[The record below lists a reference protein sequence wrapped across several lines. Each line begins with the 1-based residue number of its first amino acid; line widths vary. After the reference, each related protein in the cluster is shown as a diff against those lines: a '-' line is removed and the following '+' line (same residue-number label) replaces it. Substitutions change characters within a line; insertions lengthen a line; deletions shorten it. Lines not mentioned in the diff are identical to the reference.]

1 MDEENNP
8 SPPASSYPRRSAVAL
23 LPYSTAGY
31 ARKIYKMSED
41 LTRSSKRLLDPME
54 RISEVLFGLIMVLTI
69 TSSLSVAKA
78 GREEVR
84 TMLIGA
90 LGCNLA
96 WGIIDGVFY
105 LMAVLSER
113 GRAIIAL
120 RALRKTTDPDEAR
133 RIIAGALPPLL
144 AAVLPPAEFDIMREK
159 LNQLPEPP
167 ARLGFTRD
175 EWLAA
180 AGVFFLVFL
189 STFPVVIPFIFLNEA
204 SLALRI
210 SNGIAI
216 VMLFLTGC
224 AFGRHIGRHR
234 WGTGLWMVVLGGVL
248 VGITKALGG

>member
-1 MDEENNP
+1 MAQN
-8 SPPASSYPRRSAVAL
+8 
-23 LPYSTAGY
+23 ST
-31 ARKIYKMSED
+31 S
-41 LTRSSKRLLDPME
+41 SSKRLLDPME

-113 GRAIIAL
+113 GRGIIAL
-120 RALRKTTDPDEAR
+120 RALRKTTDPDEAC
-133 RIIAGALPPLL
+133 RIIAAALPPLL
-144 AAVLPPAEFDIMREK
+144 ASVLPPAEFEVMREK
-159 LNQLPEPP
+159 LNRLPDPP
-167 ARLGFTRD
+167 APLRPTKD

-180 AGVFFLVFL
+180 LGVFFLVFL
-189 STFPVVIPFIFLNEA
+189 STFPVVIPFIFISEA
-204 SLALRI
+204 RLALRI

-224 AFGRHIGRHR
+224 AFGRHAGRPPWR
-234 WGTGLWMVVLGGVL
+234 AGLLMVFLGGAL